1 MSDAVVGDRVDG
13 EFGQA
18 IHVWD
23 GAESTTYI
31 YHAHVRKFP
40 LRMNCLSTESIKYF

>member
-23 GAESTTYI
+23 GAESTMYI

-40 LRMNCLSTESIKYF
+40 LRISKVRVSS